1 MNGVS
6 PQIEIFAPF
15 GEAFVLTKR
24 ILFQPFDI
32 KKWFV
37 IGFAAFLS
45 NLLSGGG
52 GFSPGVPDT
61 DRPGAREFSSATR
74 DVVSGSQALEPWL
87 IVVIGAVFV
96 IVFGII
102 VLCWWLGSR
111 GQFIFTDC
119 VVRNRAAIQ
128 GPWREFKR
136 EGNSYFFFILITT
149 AVFLVLAAILAL
161 PVVLPLIW
169 RKQPDFA
176 FWVTLIFLIGVFFF
190 FCIAFALV
198 TQFMVPLMYRQRCG
212 ALEGL
217 RENLALVRTNPGPI
231 ILYTLLIIVLF
242 MAVVM
247 IGCVATC
254 LTCCIAAIPYIGT
267 VILLPLHVFLR
278 SFKLL
283 FLRQWGPDY
292 DVWEGVA
299 PPEVPPAPPSAPL
312 TPTLPA

>member
-6 PQIEIFAPF
+6 PEVEIFAPF
-15 GEAFVLTKR
+15 GEAFGLTKK
-24 ILFQPFDI
+24 ILFQPFDP

-52 GFSPGVPDT
+52 GLNPGLPDT
-61 DRPGAREFSSATR
+61 DRLGTRELSSTTR
-74 DVVSGSQALEPWL
+74 AVVSGSQALEPWL
-87 IVVIGAVFV
+87 IALLGAVFV
-96 IVFGII
+96 IVFGLI

-128 GPWREFKR
+128 APWREFKR
-136 EGNSYFFFILITT
+136 EGNSYFFFILVTA
-149 AVFLVLAAILAL
+149 AVFLGIAAILAL
-161 PVVLPLIW
+161 PVVLPFIW
-169 RKQPDFA
+169 RKPPDFA
-176 FWVTLIFLIGVFFF
+176 FWATLIFLIGVFFF
-190 FCIAFALV
+190 FCIAFGLV
-198 TQFMVPLMYRQRCG
+198 TQFMVPLMYRRRC
-212 ALEGL
+212 AAWEAV
-217 RENLALVRTNPGPI
+217 RENIALVRAFPGPI
-231 ILYTLLIIVLF
+231 ILYTMFIIVLF
-242 MAVVM
+242 MAVAI

-278 SFKLL
+278 AFKLL

-292 DVWEGVA
+292 DVWAGVTQ
-299 PPEVPPAPPSAPL
+299 PEAPPAPPSAPVS
-312 TPTLPA
+312 PTLPA